1 MSRRSGKSTGLS
13 SVVVVVPQNSST
25 GRTLARDI
33 ALYSAARLAL
43 VTVAALLLFFAGV
56 PLLVSALLAM
66 VLALPLS
73 MVLLGRLRGRV
84 NTGLA
89 VVAARRKAQRDRLR
103 EQLHGDNYR

>member
-1 MSRRSGKSTGLS
+1 M
-13 SVVVVVPQNSST
+13 VAPHNPPT

-33 ALYSAARLAL
+33 ALYSVARLAL
-43 VTVAALLLFFAGV
+43 VTVAALLLFLAGV

-73 MVLLGRLRGRV
+73 MLLLGRLRGRV

-89 VVAARRKAQRDRLR
+89 VVAERRKVERDRLR
-103 EQLHGDNYR
+103 QQLHGEGHR

>member
-1 MSRRSGKSTGLS
+1 M
-13 SVVVVVPQNSST
+13 VAPHNPPT

-33 ALYSAARLAL
+33 ALYSVARLAL
-43 VTVAALLLFFAGV
+43 VTVAALLLFLAGV

-73 MVLLGRLRGRV
+73 MLLLGRLRGRV

-89 VVAARRKAQRDRLR
+89 VVAERRKVERDRLR
-103 EQLHGDNYR
+103 QQLHGESHR